1 MFFTITYVQFIEIE
15 TNTSL
20 KYLRVKLIMHMVL
33 WIIVINNQ
41 SGEA

>member
-1 MFFTITYVQFIEIE
+1 MFFTIAYAQFIEIE

-20 KYLRVKLIMHMVL
+20 KYFTVKLMHMVL